1 MMSSDTAES
10 LLGKVLRK
18 LRLHEATPACLYGD
32 DLPLPPQDRLTE
44 YVVPSVSYLF
54 LVFSL

>member
-32 DLPLPPQDRLTE
+32 DLPLRPQDRLSE
-44 YVVPSVSYLF
+44 YVLSIVSSLF
-54 LVFSL
+54 